1 MRVSLGFGTA
11 VCFILVMTSVTPA
24 ADDADASGKWS
35 GTWTSGRFG
44 GPCRLELVQK
54 GQDLTGEVQIDNRP
68 VLPTNISAL
77 VKGSVK
83 GDSIEFSYTPH
94 VTGGSPSTVFAEGKV
109 SQDGRL
115 TATFGGGPGG
125 TGAHGSFALK
135 RSQ

>member
-1 MRVSLGFGTA
+1 MRVSLGLGAA
-11 VCFILVMTSVTPA
+11 VCLILATISVTPA
-24 ADDADASGKWS
+24 ADDVDASGKWS
-35 GTWTSGRFG
+35 GTWTSGNFG

-83 GDSIEFSYTPH
+83 GDSIKFSYTPY
-94 VTGGSPSTVFAEGKV
+94 VTGRRPSTVFAEGKV

-125 TGAHGSFALK
+125 TGVHGSFALK
-135 RSQ
+135 RPQ